1 VKIDAAIVGIPY
13 TVAQVELEEGPR
25 LTASI
30 ADAADRPVAAGQEVE
45 VVFDDID
52 PELTL
57 PRFRRIQA

>member
-1 VKIDAAIVGIPY
+1 
-13 TVAQVELEEGPR
+13 VELEEGPR

-30 ADAADRPVAAGQEVE
+30 ADAADRPVAVGQEVE